1 MKHRELMNFALSALV
16 MLNATLFFSQ
26 RTVSAEE
33 IHGKGLEI
41 IYGSTNHDDFE
52 YSEQCGEK
60 FISFEQ
66 FAHAKKGDLFGD
78 GSTDIV
84 DLIFMQK
91 YLLGNL
97 QLLDEQHSLADIN
110 QDGIVNVVDLL
121 LLKRKLIDN

>member
-1 MKHRELMNFALSALV
+1 MKHRELVNFALSALV

-41 IYGSTNHDDFE
+41 IYGNTNDFE
-52 YSEQCGEK
+52 YSEQLT
-60 FISFEQ
+60 
-66 FAHAKKGDLFGD
+66 HAEKGDLFGD

>member
-1 MKHRELMNFALSALV
+1 MKHRNLVNFALSALV
-16 MLNATLFFSQ
+16 MLNATLSFSQ

-41 IYGSTNHDDFE
+41 IYGNTNHDDFE
-52 YSEQCGEK
+52 CAEQL
-60 FISFEQ
+60 
-66 FAHAKKGDLFGD
+66 AHAEKGDFFGD
-78 GSTDIV
+78 GSTDII

-97 QLLDEQHSLADIN
+97 QLFDEQYSLADIN

>member
-1 MKHRELMNFALSALV
+1 MKHRELVNFALSALV

-26 RTVSAEE
+26 R
-33 IHGKGLEI
+33 I
-41 IYGSTNHDDFE
+41 IYGNTNDFE
-52 YSEQCGEK
+52 YSEQLT
-60 FISFEQ
+60 
-66 FAHAKKGDLFGD
+66 HAEKGDLFGD

>member
-41 IYGSTNHDDFE
+41 IYGNTDDFG
-52 YSEQCGEK
+52 YSGQCGER

-66 FAHAKKGDLFGD
+66 LAHAEKGDLFGD

>member
-1 MKHRELMNFALSALV
+1 MKHRELVNFALSALV

-41 IYGSTNHDDFE
+41 IYGNTNHDDFE
-52 YSEQCGEK
+52 CAEQCGER

-66 FAHAKKGDLFGD
+66 LAHAEKGDLFGD

-97 QLLDEQHSLADIN
+97 QLLDEQHSLADIH
-110 QDGIVNVVDLL
+110 QDEIVNVFDLL

>member
-1 MKHRELMNFALSALV
+1 M
-16 MLNATLFFSQ
+16 
-26 RTVSAEE
+26 
-33 IHGKGLEI
+33 
-41 IYGSTNHDDFE
+41 
-52 YSEQCGEK
+52 
-60 FISFEQ
+60 
-66 FAHAKKGDLFGD
+66 FGD